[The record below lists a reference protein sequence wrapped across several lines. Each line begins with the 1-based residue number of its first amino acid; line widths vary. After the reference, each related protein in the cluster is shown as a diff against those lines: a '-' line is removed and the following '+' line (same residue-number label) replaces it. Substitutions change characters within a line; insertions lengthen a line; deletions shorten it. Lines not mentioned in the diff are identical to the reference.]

1 MASDGDTQSRE
12 SSARSYNPFQGGYT
26 PTERRS
32 HTPADGR
39 EEKLPKA
46 PKGGTGE
53 YPPPQTTRS
62 SGTTTPE
69 SDSS

>member
-1 MASDGDTQSRE
+1 MASDEDAQNGE

-26 PTERRS
+26 PTGRRGYTTTDS
-32 HTPADGR
+32 DS
-39 EEKLPKA
+39 EKLPKA

-53 YPPPQTTRS
+53 SPSPQTTRS